1 MLYKVRNIIRIHQNL
16 EHKVITTQVYNKVA
30 EANSFETP
38 HTLSSDIVP
47 DNGQVPQ
54 KQ

>member
-1 MLYKVRNIIRIHQNL
+1 MLQVRNIIRIHQNS

-30 EANSFETP
+30 ETNSFETS